1 MEVSFNSTSQ
11 KNFAW
16 QSNKIEYN
24 FYKTPKT
31 VFTTE
36 DFAVEL

>member
-11 KNFAW
+11 SNFAW
-16 QSNKIEYN
+16 QSNKIEDK

-31 VFTTE
+31 AFNTQ
-36 DFAVEL
+36 DFNVEL